1 MFRVRKKKEKKY
13 IFLLYTVYNVLRAGL
28 RVVKLLEQPSSLSVF
43 SSKAV
48 RKLQRQ
54 FKEEKTKTM
63 SLPRLSEAERK
74 FWRTPDLL
82 ERLLAVL
89 DAKSVLALVKGL
101 PPALAIIQ
109 RKPTWIKLVK
119 RVCSNI
125 EDPRFDSVSYSLQQV
140 AAEHRSGLIPL
151 VGILKRMTSNFRPRL
166 LDLLDVICDGNPPV
180 LRENVSEECSSYLE
194 NNSTEYDFPGPE
206 LIKVTCTR
214 HTSHEVSPYGFLLL
228 ETVEGAMDTTMQM
241 VEQVALYHLKKPWF
255 TGLQARLLRQEDLG
269 VDVRVEVLA
278 ILLRTIEDALAL
290 PTLVQHCYT
299 LDIRDLVILADVGQ
313 EGWAALAEAL
323 SGKEV
328 FQINSDSPNCMA
340 SARREDLRDI
350 WEHLQLDGSSC
361 WTVRLD
367 DEWPSRFQEFEDWA
381 SFEKFLDGE
390 ETDVPIQVVG
400 DSSSE
405 EEEEEEEEE
414 GV

>member
-1 MFRVRKKKEKKY
+1 M
-13 IFLLYTVYNVLRAGL
+13 LYTVYNVLRAGL

-54 FKEEKTKTM
+54 FEEEKTKTM

-166 LDLLDVICDGNPPV
+166 LDLLDVICEGNPPV
-180 LRENVSEECSSYLE
+180 LRENVSE
-194 NNSTEYDFPGPE
+194 

-214 HTSHEVSPYGFLLL
+214 HTCHEVSPYGFLLL

-241 VEQVALYHLKKPWF
+241 VEQVDLYCLKEPWF

-278 ILLRTIEDALAL
+278 ILRPTIEDALAL

-299 LDIRDLVILADVGQ
+299 LDIHDLDILADVGQ

-328 FQINSDSPNCMA
+328 FRIYSDSPNCMA

-350 WEHLQLDGSSC
+350 WEHLAGS
-361 WTVRLD
+361 WGVRLD
-367 DEWPSRFQEFEDWA
+367 YEEPTRFQDFEDWA

-405 EEEEEEEEE
+405 EEEGEEEEEEEE
-414 GV
+414 GEGGEENDGNMSATILGGL

>member
-1 MFRVRKKKEKKY
+1 M
-13 IFLLYTVYNVLRAGL
+13 LYTVYNVLRAGL

-82 ERLLAVL
+82 ERLLVVL

-125 EDPRFDSVSYSLQQV
+125 EDPRFGTIGSDSYSHEEFLQQV
-140 AAEHRSGLIPL
+140 AEHRSGLIPL
-151 VGILKRMTSNFRPRL
+151 VDIMKLMTSNFRPRL
-166 LDLLDVICDGNPPV
+166 LDLLDVICEGNPPV
-180 LRENVSEECSSYLE
+180 LRENVSEECRSYVEYYEE
-194 NNSTEYDFPGPE
+194 NLPGPE

-228 ETVEGAMDTTMQM
+228 ETVEEAMDTTMQM
-241 VEQVALYHLKKPWF
+241 VERVALYHLEEPWF

-269 VDVRVEVLA
+269 VDVRVEV
-278 ILLRTIEDALAL
+278 T
-290 PTLVQHCYT
+290 C
-299 LDIRDLVILADVGQ
+299 
-313 EGWAALAEAL
+313 
-323 SGKEV
+323 
-328 FQINSDSPNCMA
+328 
-340 SARREDLRDI
+340 
-350 WEHLQLDGSSC
+350 
-361 WTVRLD
+361 
-367 DEWPSRFQEFEDWA
+367 
-381 SFEKFLDGE
+381 
-390 ETDVPIQVVG
+390 
-400 DSSSE
+400 
-405 EEEEEEEEE
+405 
-414 GV
+414 

>member
-1 MFRVRKKKEKKY
+1 M
-13 IFLLYTVYNVLRAGL
+13 YNVLRAGL

-125 EDPRFDSVSYSLQQV
+125 EDPRFDSVSYSHEEV
-140 AAEHRSGLIPL
+140 AEHRSGLIPL
-151 VGILKRMTSNFRPRL
+151 VDIMKLMTSNFRPRL
-166 LDLLDVICDGNPPV
+166 LDLLDVICEGNPPV
-180 LRENVSEECSSYLE
+180 LRENVSEDSYFEECWNDLA
-194 NNSTEYDFPGPE
+194 GPE

-241 VEQVALYHLKKPWF
+241 VEQVALYHLEEPWF

-278 ILLRTIEDALAL
+278 ICPRTIEDALAL

-299 LDIRDLVILADVGQ
+299 LDIRDLDILADVRQ

-328 FQINSDSPNCMA
+328 YSINSYSPNCMA

-350 WEHLQLDGSSC
+350 WELMTDC

-367 DEWPSRFQEFEDWA
+367 DEWPTRCQDFEDWA

-390 ETDVPIQVVG
+390 ETDVPIQVLG
-400 DSSSE
+400 ASSSE
-405 EEEEEEEEE
+405 EEEEEEEEGEGEGGEE

>member
-1 MFRVRKKKEKKY
+1 M
-13 IFLLYTVYNVLRAGL
+13 LYTVYNVLRAGL

-89 DAKSVLALVKGL
+89 DAKSLLALVKGL

-109 RKPTWIKLVK
+109 RKPTWIKLIK

-125 EDPRFDSVSYSLQQV
+125 EDPRFGSDSHEEFLQQL
-140 AAEHRSGLIPL
+140 AEHRSGLIPL
-151 VGILKRMTSNFRPRL
+151 VAIMKRMTSNFRPRL
-166 LDLLDVICDGNPPV
+166 LDLLDVICEGNPPV
-180 LRENVSEECSSYLE
+180 LRENVSEECRSYEEYYEE
-194 NNSTEYDFPGPE
+194 NLPGPE

-241 VEQVALYHLKKPWF
+241 VERVALYHLKKPWF

-278 ILLRTIEDALAL
+278 IHLRTIEDALAL

-299 LDIRDLVILADVGQ
+299 LDIRDLDILADVGQ

-328 FQINSDSPNCMA
+328 YSINSYSPNCMA

-350 WEHLQLDGSSC
+350 WEHLTGS

-367 DEWPSRFQEFEDWA
+367 DEWPTRCQDFEDWA

-390 ETDVPIQVVG
+390 ETDVPIQVLG
-400 DSSSE
+400 ASSSE
-405 EEEEEEEEE
+405 EEEEEEEEGEGEGGEE